1 MNCREL
7 QSYFEAHGITGL
19 ASDRLEVTEHMAG
32 CANCRQFVQT
42 RNETLAQVRL
52 LGETAPPIPASLD
65 AAVLANYRR
74 QIEARTAV
82 EASPVRRLGFAY
94 WRWRVAVAAGL
105 VIVATVFVLRK
116 PSLRVNTEPRPTP
129 PPAVAQLPQPSS
141 TEAPRPVPT
150 RKVDA
155 VTHRV
160 KPRKLNTIAAD
171 HALPVALQSDFNNSL
186 PDGFRSLMYCDE
198 LSCDGGMEVVRVQLP
213 SPAAGFLPSAA
224 SGNHV
229 VSADVLVGADGFARG
244 IRIVH

>member
-7 QSYFEAHGITGL
+7 HSYFESQGITDL
-19 ASDRLEVTEHMAG
+19 ASDRAEATEHVAG
-32 CANCRQFVQT
+32 CANCRQFVQSHK
-42 RNETLAQVRL
+42 ETLAQLRL

-74 QIEARTAV
+74 RLATRKAV
-82 EASPVRRLGFAY
+82 ETSPVRRLGFAH
-94 WRWRVAVAAGL
+94 WRWGVAVAAGVVVL
-105 VIVATVFVLRK
+105 ATVFVLRK
-116 PSLRVNTEPRPTP
+116 PSVRVSTEPQKTSPR
-129 PPAVAQLPQPSS
+129 AVAQLPQP
-141 TEAPRPVPT
+141 APTAAFRPELA
-150 RKVDA
+150 RKADA
-155 VTHRV
+155 VARTV
-160 KPRKLNTIAAD
+160 KPRKLNIATAD
-171 HALPVALQSDFNNSL
+171 HGLPVAPHSEFNHSL

-213 SPAAGFLPSAA
+213 SASAGFLPASG